1 MNLAAP
7 AQPSLPTG
15 VATSFA
21 RLAEQGREMAALA
34 GESNAALSARA
45 GGVSAWAVAQQLEHL
60 GLTGGR
66 VLDAIEAI
74 LADPETPPRGRPNPP
89 GWMVLLTGRIP
100 RGRVKTRPEWSPPE
114 ASPERAR
121 QAVAALAGQI
131 GALAARA
138 GEIAAARATRPHPA
152 LGQLDARR
160 WLRFLAI
167 HQEHHL
173 RLVRDIRA
181 VAGLPPVT
189 AGVAGAA
196 VPPEPAA
203 SA

>member
-1 MNLAAP
+1 MTPAP
-7 AQPSLPTG
+7 SAQPSLPAG

-34 GESNAALSARA
+34 AEPDSSLLARA
-45 GGVSAWAVAQQLEHL
+45 DGVSAWAVAQQLEHL

-66 VLDAIEAI
+66 VIDAIDAI
-74 LADPETPPRGRPNPP
+74 LADPETPPRGRPNPS

-100 RGRVKTRPEWSPPE
+100 RGKVKTRPEWAPPE

-121 QAVAALAGQI
+121 QAVAALAGRTA
-131 GALAARA
+131 ALAACSA
-138 GEIAAARATRPHPA
+138 EIAAAHATRPHMV
-152 LGQLDARR
+152 LGQFDARR

-167 HQEHHL
+167 HQDHHL

-181 VAGLPPVT
+181 AAGLSP
-189 AGVAGAA
+189 AAAGAA
-196 VPPEPAA
+196 EPSEPAA